1 MCICKGLT
9 SSILSNLPGIYI
21 YGLAELGLLCVA
33 RIDQASKNK
42 TTNQASI
49 SSMIY
54 IIRLNPPSSHKTGAP
69 SVKTYFTAY
78 AQRFSLNQKKNPFLS
93 VMQNESSWTA
103 VINLNTLPLWGVTM
117 MPALPQA
124 GRPAG
129 SSFKKHRIRTSSFA
143 RVSALA

>member
-54 IIRLNPPSSHKTGAP
+54 IINKIKSAKLAQNRCSLCKDVLYRICAEILLEPKEESILIR
-69 SVKTYFTAY
+69 Y
-78 AQRFSLNQKKNPFLS
+78 AK
-93 VMQNESSWTA
+93 
-103 VINLNTLPLWGVTM
+103 
-117 MPALPQA
+117 
-124 GRPAG
+124 
-129 SSFKKHRIRTSSFA
+129 
-143 RVSALA
+143 